1 MKIGSLVYDKILDE
15 LCIVVEVRPA
25 MVVLLR
31 ASSGS
36 VYPVQE
42 SRFDELEVID
52 GRES

>member
-1 MKIGSLVYDKILDE
+1 MEVGNLVYDKILDE

-31 ASSGS
+31 ASGGS
-36 VYPVQE
+36 VYPVQT
-42 SRFDELEVID
+42 SRSDELEVIN

>member
-31 ASSGS
+31 ASGGYA
-36 VYPVQE
+36 YPVQTF
-42 SRFDELEVID
+42 RLDELEVIN
-52 GRES
+52 GRKS

>member
-1 MKIGSLVYDKILDE
+1 MKIGSLVYDKVLDE
-15 LCIVVEVRPA
+15 LCTVVEVRPA

-52 GRES
+52 GTKD